1 MAFIAD
7 VNYGSRP
14 IQNVPLAFNKMIPGG
29 NGEAYVGMNINPG
42 RMKQL
47 AGYSGMGRFGQDD
60 DTTPTMTPGTD
71 LSSYLTQLPGGSLTS
86 QESPSSQAVDITT
99 ATPTA
104 TPAATTGLINS
115 LLNSAGS
122 LGTAYTN
129 YVKSTKAAVPVVASP
144 ISGIPTWVWL
154 VGGIVV
160 VGGVVYFIVKRKKRG
175 QK

>member
-14 IQNVPLAFNKMIPGG
+14 IQNVPLAFHKMIPGG
-29 NGEAYVGMNINPG
+29 NGETYVGMNINPG

-47 AGYSGMGRFGQDD
+47 AGYSGMGRFGQD

-86 QESPSSQAVDITT
+86 QESPSAQAVDIT
-99 ATPTA
+99 TA

-115 LLNSAGS
+115 LLNTAGS

-154 VGGIVV
+154 VGGVVV
-160 VGGVVYFIVKRKKRG
+160 VGGAVYFIVKRKKRG
-175 QK
+175 RK

>member
-7 VNYGSRP
+7 VNYGKKP
-14 IQNVPLAFNKMIPGG
+14 IQNVPLAFHKMIPGG
-29 NGEAYVGMNINPG
+29 NGETYVGMNINPA
-42 RMKQL
+42 RMKML
-47 AGYSGMGRFGQDD
+47 SGYSGMGRFGQDD
-60 DTTPTMTPGTD
+60 TSLSMAPGTD

-86 QESPSSQAVDITT
+86 PT

-115 LLNSAGS
+115 LLNTAGS

-154 VGGIVV
+154 VGGVVV
-160 VGGVVYFIVKRKKRG
+160 VGGAVYFIVKRKKRG
-175 QK
+175 RK

>member
-29 NGEAYVGMNINPG
+29 NGETYVGMNINPA
-42 RMKQL
+42 RMKML
-47 AGYSGMGRFGQDD
+47 SGYSGMGRFGQD

-99 ATPTA
+99 ATPD
-104 TPAATTGLINS
+104 ATTGLINS
-115 LLNSAGS
+115 LLNTAGS

-154 VGGIVV
+154 VGGVVV
-160 VGGVVYFIVKRKKRG
+160 VGGAVYFIVKRKKRG
-175 QK
+175 RK